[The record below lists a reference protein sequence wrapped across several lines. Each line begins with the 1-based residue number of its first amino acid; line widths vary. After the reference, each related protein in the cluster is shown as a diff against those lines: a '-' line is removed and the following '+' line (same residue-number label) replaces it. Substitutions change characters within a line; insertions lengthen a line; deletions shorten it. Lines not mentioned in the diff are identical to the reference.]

1 MKALVYQGPWTMPVE
16 EIPEPEPVEGEV
28 KIRVKYCG
36 ICGSDIHGFTG
47 ASGRKIPPMI
57 MGHEFSGT
65 VVSVGPGVNRIKP
78 GMRVSVLP
86 YSACGKCGLC
96 EAGFPNIC
104 PNRSNLG
111 VLDVNGAFTQFI
123 CVPEKL
129 CYILPDA
136 VSFEAGAM
144 LEPMAVAH
152 HAVAAARPLAGK
164 HVLLVGAGAIGQLIL
179 KLLVLENP
187 ASILVSDVSSENLD
201 RARENGA
208 TAVMNPL
215 KDKHEEVLRAVGIS
229 DGVDVS
235 IEAVGVTP
243 TAQMSVDC
251 VKNCGRVIWVGNAA
265 QMVSINMQ
273 NVVTRE
279 LHLRG
284 SYAFTDE
291 DFSACLKILTS
302 GGVDPMDLVTAR
314 IDFWKV
320 TSMITAMAR
329 RETRQVK
336 VLVEI
341 EDSITKG

>member
-1 MKALVYQGPWTMPVE
+1 
-16 EIPEPEPVEGEV
+16 
-28 KIRVKYCG
+28 
-36 ICGSDIHGFTG
+36 
-47 ASGRKIPPMI
+47 
-57 MGHEFSGT
+57 
-65 VVSVGPGVNRIKP
+65 
-78 GMRVSVLP
+78 
-86 YSACGKCGLC
+86 
-96 EAGFPNIC
+96 
-104 PNRSNLG
+104 
-111 VLDVNGAFTQFI
+111 
-123 CVPEKL
+123 
-129 CYILPDA
+129 
-136 VSFEAGAM
+136 
-144 LEPMAVAH
+144 
-152 HAVAAARPLAGK
+152 
-164 HVLLVGAGAIGQLIL
+164 
-179 KLLVLENP
+179 
-187 ASILVSDVSSENLD
+187 
-201 RARENGA
+201 
-208 TAVMNPL
+208 
-215 KDKHEEVLRAVGIS
+215 LRAVGIS

-251 VKNCGRVIWVGNAA
+251 VKNCGRVIWVGNAD

-320 TSMITAMAR
+320 TSMMTAMAR

>member
-1 MKALVYQGPWTMPVE
+1 
-16 EIPEPEPVEGEV
+16 
-28 KIRVKYCG
+28 
-36 ICGSDIHGFTG
+36 
-47 ASGRKIPPMI
+47 
-57 MGHEFSGT
+57 
-65 VVSVGPGVNRIKP
+65 
-78 GMRVSVLP
+78 
-86 YSACGKCGLC
+86 
-96 EAGFPNIC
+96 
-104 PNRSNLG
+104 
-111 VLDVNGAFTQFI
+111 
-123 CVPEKL
+123 
-129 CYILPDA
+129 
-136 VSFEAGAM
+136 M

-251 VKNCGRVIWVGNAA
+251 VKNCGRVIWVGNAD